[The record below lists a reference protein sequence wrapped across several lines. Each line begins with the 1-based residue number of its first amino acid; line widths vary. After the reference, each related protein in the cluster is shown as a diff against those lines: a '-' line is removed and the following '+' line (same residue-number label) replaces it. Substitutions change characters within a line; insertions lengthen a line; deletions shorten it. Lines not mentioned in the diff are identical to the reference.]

1 MRYLFGPVTARYSEE
16 CLQLF
21 RQIGECLAFNETGDV
36 DLRLLPGDTWDDLR
50 TRLPTDWQPDL
61 VVLYLPYT
69 VIPDVLWSAPVP
81 AWVKHPNSE
90 KYYGGSSHTSLSTS
104 NKFDLSV
111 NLATAKA
118 IGLAVPPLMLMQASE
133 VIE

>member
-1 MRYLFGPVTARYSEE
+1 MQGGMAMRYLFGPVTARYSEE

-81 AWVKHPNSE
+81 V
-90 KYYGGSSHTSLSTS
+90 
-104 NKFDLSV
+104 
-111 NLATAKA
+111 
-118 IGLAVPPLMLMQASE
+118 IGLAADWNLLWHYYREALPRCDL
-133 VIE
+133 